1 MIRKKIETR
10 TAHAGVIGLG
20 YVGLPLMVA
29 IANAGFRVTGIDIC
43 SQKVARL
50 KRGISDV
57 PDVTDAVLAP
67 LIASGQVQV
76 TTDYSV
82 LRELDTVNICVPTPL
97 GENRTPDMQ
106 CIVAAVQQIAKYLH
120 TEQLVIL
127 ESTTYPGTTEEI
139 VLPTLACHMEIAAQ
153 TSDEGYPAMLDL
165 SCNLTSPQGKTKGRD
180 AAEEGC
186 SPQFACL
193 STDSTEPIQVGRD
206 FYLAFSPERIE
217 PGNSTYFMTNTPK
230 IVGGVTPKC
239 TQVART
245 FYEQFINKTHAVSSP
260 RTAEMVKLL
269 ENTFRSVNI
278 GLINEVALICD
289 RMDLDVWEIIDAAA
303 TKPFGF
309 MPFYP
314 GPGLGGH
321 CIPVDPHYLSWK
333 ARTYQYHA
341 RFIELASEINSAMPK
356 YVLDKISHALN
367 LHRKP
372 LNGSKLLIL
381 GVAYKKDVGDT
392 RESPALEVIR
402 LILDKKA
409 DFLYHDPYVPSLPL
423 DGNLKTYRSE
433 PLTAALVQSV
443 DCVVIL
449 TDHGVIDYGWVVK
462 HAPVVVDTRNATHTV
477 QHGQEKIIKI

>member
-1 MIRKKIETR
+1 MILKKIETR

-43 SQKVARL
+43 PQKIERL
-50 KRGISDV
+50 KHGISDV

-67 LIASGQVQV
+67 LIASEQIQV

-82 LRELDTVNICVPTPL
+82 LRELDTANICVPTPL
-97 GENRTPDMQ
+97 SENRTPDMQ
-106 CIVAAVQQIAKYLH
+106 FIVAAVQQIAKYLH

-139 VLPTLACHMEIAAQ
+139 VLPVLEADF
-153 TSDEGYPAMLDL
+153 S
-165 SCNLTSPQGKTKGRD
+165 RD
-180 AAEEGC
+180 AAEDSC
-186 SPQFACL
+186 NTKFPSFTT
-193 STDSTEPIQVGRD
+193 SSTEALQVGRD

-230 IVGGVTPKC
+230 IVGGVTSKC
-239 TQVART
+239 TQVAKT
-245 FYEQFINKTHAVSSP
+245 FYEQFINKTHTVSSP

-289 RMDLDVWEIIDAAA
+289 RMDLDVWEIIGAAA

-356 YVLDKISHALN
+356 YVLDKIIHALN

-381 GVAYKKDVGDT
+381 GIAYKKDVGDT
-392 RESPALEVIR
+392 RESPAIEVIR

-409 DFLYHDPYVPSLPL
+409 DFLYHDPYVPVLPL
-423 DGNLKTYRSE
+423 DGLKTYRSE
-433 PLTAALVQSV
+433 PLTATLVQSV

-449 TDHGVIDYGWVVK
+449 TDHALIDYGWVVE
-462 HAPVVVDTRNATHTV
+462 HASVVVDTRNATHAI
-477 QHGQEKIIKI
+477 QHGRGKIIKI

>member
-1 MIRKKIETR
+1 MVLEKIENR
-10 TAHAGVIGLG
+10 TARAGVIGLG
-20 YVGLPLMVA
+20 YVGMPLMVA

-43 SQKVARL
+43 SEKIARL

-57 PDVTDAVLAP
+57 PDVANAVLAP
-67 LIASGQVQV
+67 LIMSEQIQV
-76 TTDYSV
+76 TTDFSV

-106 CIVAAVQQIAKYLH
+106 FIIAAVEQVAQYLH
-120 TEQLVIL
+120 PEQLIIL
-127 ESTTYPGTTEEI
+127 ESTTYPGTTEE
-139 VLPTLACHMEIAAQ
+139 VLLPKLNAHSSENIS
-153 TSDEGYPAMLDL
+153 SDI
-165 SCNLTSPQGKTKGRD
+165 K
-180 AAEEGC
+180 
-186 SPQFACL
+186 
-193 STDSTEPIQVGRD
+193 QVGCD
-206 FYLAFSPERIE
+206 FYLAYSPERIE

-230 IVGGVTPKC
+230 IIGGVTPQC
-239 TQVART
+239 THVAKT
-245 FYEQFINKTHAVSSP
+245 FYAQFINKTHTVSSP

-321 CIPVDPHYLSWK
+321 CIPIDPHYLSWK
-333 ARTYQYHA
+333 AQMYQYHA
-341 RFIELASEINSAMPK
+341 RFIELATEINSEMPK
-356 YVLDKISHALN
+356 YVLDKIIHALN
-367 LHRKP
+367 LQRKP
-372 LNGSKLLIL
+372 LNGAKLLIL
-381 GVAYKKDVGDT
+381 GVAYKKDIGDI

-409 DFLYHDPYVPSLPL
+409 EFLYHDPYIKNLSL
-423 DGNLKTYRSE
+423 DDRTIYHSE
-433 PLTAALVQSV
+433 PLTGNLIESA

-449 TDHGVIDYGWVVK
+449 TDHSVIDYDWIVD
-462 HAPVVVDTRNATHTV
+462 HAQLVVDTRNATRSV
-477 QHGQEKIIKI
+477 KKEQEKIIKI